1 MIILEQRWEQL
12 IAEVPAELGSR
23 HGGRLWA
30 LPQAY
35 ILHTELDAIKRHLLL
50 SARLAAHDDITIDV
64 QDRGEHASL
73 TIITRDRPGLFAM
86 LTGILIINHLD
97 IVSSK
102 VFTWLDG
109 VAVDEFTV
117 LPPWRG
123 YNQWKKMID
132 QFRLASSGSIDI
144 AEHVSSTKELKDS
157 PKIFSSSEPMVTVD
171 NDLSDFFTLIEVH
184 SPRKFGLLFHIART
198 ITSLRLDIH
207 RAFLSHAGDP
217 CTDVF
222 YVVDESGEKITDGD
236 SRDRIVH
243 EILRAI

>member
-1 MIILEQRWEQL
+1 
-12 IAEVPAELGSR
+12 
-23 HGGRLWA
+23 
-30 LPQAY
+30 
-35 ILHTELDAIKRHLLL
+35 
-50 SARLAAHDDITIDV
+50 
-64 QDRGEHASL
+64 
-73 TIITRDRPGLFAM
+73 
-86 LTGILIINHLD
+86 
-97 IVSSK
+97 
-102 VFTWLDG
+102 
-109 VAVDEFTV
+109 V

-184 SPRKFGLLFHIART
+184 SPRRFGLLFRIART
-198 ITSLRLDIH
+198 ISSLGLDIH

-222 YVVDESGEKITDGD
+222 YVVDESGEKIVD
-236 SRDRIVH
+236 REFKDRIVN